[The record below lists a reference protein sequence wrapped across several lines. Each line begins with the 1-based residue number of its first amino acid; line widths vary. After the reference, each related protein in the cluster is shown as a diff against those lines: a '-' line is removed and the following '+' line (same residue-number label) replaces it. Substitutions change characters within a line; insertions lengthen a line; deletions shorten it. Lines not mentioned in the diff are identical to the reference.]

1 MAPGRRDLTHGGGH
15 CWSQQTNAVGFLNI
29 MRIYSTR
36 RIGVAVMGNATRY
49 DIDAVAALAL
59 G

>member
-1 MAPGRRDLTHGGGH
+1 
-15 CWSQQTNAVGFLNI
+15 
-29 MRIYSTR
+29 MRIYSTP